1 MEGTLWRTVAVQ
13 PAVLVGWQPGASAP
27 GFFPGYAKKRPASAG
42 LFLERRSQ
50 VRVPRQRAGITIR
63 AQVAAAAHKQLVFV
77 LLCCIVIY

>member
-1 MEGTLWRTVAVQ
+1 MANRGRSTSRPSRLATRSF
-13 PAVLVGWQPGASAP
+13 GS

-50 VRVPRQRAGITIR
+50 VRVPRQVAGITIR
-63 AQVAAAAHKQLVFV
+63 AQAAAAAQKQLAFV

>member
-27 GFFPGYAKKRPASAG
+27 GFFPGYAEKRPASAG

-50 VRVPRQRAGITIR
+50 ARVPRQVAGITIS
-63 AQVAAAAHKQLVFV
+63 AQAAAAAQKQLAFV

>member
-1 MEGTLWRTVAVQ
+1 MANRGRSTSRPSRLATRSF
-13 PAVLVGWQPGASAP
+13 GS

-63 AQVAAAAHKQLVFV
+63 AQAAGRSAETIGFCFIV
-77 LLCCIVIY
+77 LYSDLLYGS